1 MDMTVFKEIQEDQ
14 MFSSLMQ
21 IKNLTLNITLNIQKI
36 DKYASFI

>member
-14 MFSSLMQ
+14 MFSSFMQ
-21 IKNLTLNITLNIQKI
+21 IKNLTLNITLSIQKI